1 MSLCWKTLKGFLENH
16 FASTVWNFQHFT
28 EHVQSYRVCRSVV
41 SMEAIEGNNGI
52 KLQSSSL
59 ESKGVIY
66 KLIKGA
72 QNPRWLRHL
81 AGIWRRHTVCQD
93 GISPYCSFSVRHL
106 WKLCEKKN
114 KSKGDLWPGFVTRL
128 YQPLL
133 TPVLLFTCLKR
144 FVSIVLSCCFF
155 NSLTAAG
162 AFRRPGAIFH
172 TLILNTFKIFT
183 FVARHFDL
191 AVIFN

>member
-1 MSLCWKTLKGFLENH
+1 MHCTFSRPFYLVSVNVIVLENVKGFLRKSFRFNRLEL
-16 FASTVWNFQHFT
+16 STLNRTRT
-28 EHVQSYRVCRSVV
+28 EYVGLYIV

-106 WKLCEKKN
+106 WKLCDKKN

-133 TPVLLFTCLKR
+133 TPVLLFTCLER
-144 FVSIVLSCCFF
+144 IVPIVLSCCF
-155 NSLTAAG
+155 
-162 AFRRPGAIFH
+162 
-172 TLILNTFKIFT
+172 LIPWLLQVPSEDQVPFFI
-183 FVARHFDL
+183 L
-191 AVIFN
+191 